1 MSAKNTVSL
10 RHRLAVWIRLFAIQG
25 SWNYE
30 TLMGTGI
37 GFAIEPALRELPQG
51 IRSPRYRAALARH
64 SRYFNAHPYF
74 AGIAVGALAR
84 AELDGVDP
92 TRIERFRTALAGPL
106 GSVGDRLVWASW
118 LPLCS
123 LVALGLYGLG
133 AGPLA
138 VIATFL
144 ILYNIGHFALRIWS
158 LQLGFDRG
166 LAVASGL
173 ANPMFRQGP
182 AVIGKI
188 AAATAGIAIPLV
200 LHRII
205 GPGRV
210 LFAGVIGCAVAGG
223 LLIGLLKERADGWRI
238 ALGILAVFVLYAVVV

>member
-1 MSAKNTVSL
+1 MSEKAKVPF
-10 RHRLAVWIRLFAIQG
+10 RCAAAMWFRLFAVQG

-37 GFAIEPALRELPQG
+37 GFSIEPALRQLPNG
-51 IRSPRYRAALARH
+51 LRSPRYRAALARH
-64 SRYFNAHPYF
+64 SRYFNAHPYL
-74 AGIAVGALAR
+74 AGVAVGALAR

-92 TRIERFRTALAGPL
+92 ERIERFRTALAGPL

-123 LVALGLYGLG
+123 LVALTVYGLG
-133 AGPLA
+133 GSPLA

-144 ILYNIGHFALRIWS
+144 LLFNIGHVALRVWS
-158 LQLGFDRG
+158 LNLGLDRG
-166 LAVASGL
+166 IAVASGL
-173 ANPMFRQGP
+173 GIPMFRRGP
-182 AVIGKI
+182 AVIGSI
-188 AAATAGIAIPLV
+188 AAVAAGIALPLV

-210 LFAGVIGCAVAGG
+210 LFAGVVGAAVAGG
-223 LLIGLLKERADGWRI
+223 LLVGLSKERADGWRI
-238 ALGILAVFVLYAVVV
+238 ALGVLAVFVLYAVVT